1 LPLADFSTEREG
13 DLHAIDN
20 ASAAHKTF
28 ASAFAGSLLSPFI
41 ESRLI
46 MTMDDDDRPRRRSQG
61 RKKGRAKKKKTDTSY
76 AGWILGG
83 VGGLVALFLIWS
95 AIPVAGGGWLIKGTP
110 LDPVVRA
117 QAAAKR
123 EADKALEKHV
133 TWLAE
138 IFVKEHG
145 NNQHA
150 IVIVETGRADTP
162 EFVNYLNRRMSRAAD
177 RDAEEEREQFQKD
190 PRKHLEVMHARMD
203 ATMKPGFRP
212 PPMRIVHRGPH
223 ANGRAKYLVTALPD
237 LNKFVTQFGKV
248 ASSTVDPAKRTIT
261 LKLNLPRTITNY
273 EALEIE
279 ETYGKDVAIVA
290 NVTLTGA
297 DNVEKQEVLKYLSNH
312 AARAALPETTTG
324 SVNAGYS
331 YSANMMYMTTLHN
344 GEKRYL
350 ASASVSSDGKYQLVI
365 APVDDINQYLPRI
378 DFGQAQLAS
387 TPRTLNIQVALP
399 NPLPPPLYDKK

>member
-1 LPLADFSTEREG
+1 
-13 DLHAIDN
+13 
-20 ASAAHKTF
+20 
-28 ASAFAGSLLSPFI
+28 
-41 ESRLI
+41 

-61 RKKGRAKKKKTDTSY
+61 RKKGRTKKRKTDTSY
-76 AGWILGG
+76 VGWILGG

-117 QAAAKR
+117 KVAAKR

-133 TWLAE
+133 AWLAE

-162 EFVNYLNRRMSRAAD
+162 EFVNYLNRRISRTAD
-177 RDAEEEREQFQKD
+177 RDAEEERERELELIRTN
-190 PRKHLEVMHARMD
+190 PRKHFDTFKEQHD
-203 ATMKPGFRP
+203 AKMKPGYRP

-223 ANGRAKYLVTALPD
+223 ADGRAKYLVTALPD

-273 EALEIE
+273 
-279 ETYGKDVAIVA
+279 GKDVAIVA

-312 AARAALPETTTG
+312 AARAALPETPSG
-324 SVNAGYS
+324 PVSAGYS

-378 DFGQAQLAS
+378 DFGQAQLGS